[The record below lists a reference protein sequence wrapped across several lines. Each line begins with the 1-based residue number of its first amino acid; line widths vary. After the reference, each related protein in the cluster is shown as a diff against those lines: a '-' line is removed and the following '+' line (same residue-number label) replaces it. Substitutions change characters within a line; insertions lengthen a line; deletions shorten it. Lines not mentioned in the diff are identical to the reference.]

1 MMKNKLKGEGAN
13 VTLGTAIIVIV
24 MVIVFGAT
32 FVWMHSVDLL
42 FLPDFIENILGLD
55 DADKEEMWDMSELS
69 EILRSGKKNDTEL
82 VTFDVTPENLRAALL
97 HEEPADGIYL
107 SAEVTH
113 YSDGVPS
120 VRKIRYYRDGVRFRT
135 ELYVTG
141 DSNTPELLKIADE
154 DSITITDK
162 ATGESNTIARGVDI
176 EPENEAMIPS
186 VADLM
191 AALEA
196 FPTHESTSE
205 SNNVSNCVIKLVETD
220 DGNLYYVSF
229 TYADLGITE
238 EYYVSLDY
246 KVVISMRTYMGD
258 TPIYSYD
265 IVRMSLDREVYG
277 EDSLYN
283 VSETTEEQDGE

>member
-1 MMKNKLKGEGAN
+1 MMKNKFKGEGAN
-13 VTLGTAIIVIV
+13 VRLGTTIIVIV

-42 FLPDFIENILGLD
+42 FLPDFVENILGLD
-55 DADKEEMWDMSELS
+55 EADKEEMWDMSELS
-69 EILRSGKKNDTEL
+69 RIVRSGKNDDTRI
-82 VTFDVTPENLRAALL
+82 VTFDATPENLRVALL
-97 HEEPADGIYL
+97 HEEPADGLYL

-120 VRKIRYYRDGVRFRT
+120 VRKISYYRDGVRFRT

-141 DSNTPELLKIADE
+141 DSSTPELLKIANE
-154 DSITITDK
+154 DSITVIDR
-162 ATGESNTIARGVDI
+162 ATGESSTIARGVDI
-176 EPENEAMIPS
+176 ESENEAMIPS
-186 VADLM
+186 VSDLM

-196 FPTHESTSE
+196 SANESSSE
-205 SNNVSNCVIKLVETD
+205 PNNVSNCTVKLVETEN
-220 DGNLYYVSF
+220 GNLYYVSF

-246 KVVISMRTYMGD
+246 KIIVSLRTYMGN

-265 IVRMSLDREVYG
+265 VVGLSLDEDVYG
-277 EDSLYN
+277 EDSLYR
-283 VSETTEEQDGE
+283 VSEATEQ